1 MINEFIFG
9 HSEFTFDF
17 ISPQAQPGQI
27 FFQGGD
33 GGGTVANNLGA
44 GDAPVLVQNLSY
56 AIGNLRTIRTRQFVD
71 NLTYVQSAHTFKT
84 GFNMRYVQHAD
95 IRGSVGGANANTTV
109 NFNPT
114 INTVGTAAFNIPAD
128 LNVQFD
134 RPEFERSINFLLGR
148 VGRDHARFRLQRRQ
162 AMWRSAPREG
172 AIRRDGVLFPGHV
185 EDPPQSDG
193 GSGASLGTAQ
203 RAERGERPDR
213 ASESDAGLWRACH
226 APRRNGSQGRS
237 IRRTGTTSDRRS
249 ASLGIRRATGKTS
262 IRTNYRIAY
271 DRLPTFG
278 LSTIFQTLPG
288 ITLGVSDDTFGQNG
302 GRLANL
308 PKINPP
314 SVSPCSLAQP
324 AAYGTPTFTV
334 VDPNLEDATTHMW
347 SFGIQQEILPR
358 TVFSVDYI
366 GRRAY
371 NLYGAYNANQPE
383 IFRNGFL
390 DAFKTAQ
397 AGGESTLLDQLTR
410 PDSRQTGGRIGRGI
424 PAAAVPL
431 RDGTEFRRRRGAE
444 PGAAH
449 PEGCGRQRCAI
460 FRRSRDFAL
469 LLLSVPAVRAVARDR
484 FERLLARITGWKSRC

>member
-9 HSEFTFDF
+9 HSEFTFNF

-71 NLTYVQSAHTFKT
+71 NLTYVRGAHTFKT
-84 GFNMRYVQHAD
+84 GFNIRYVQHAD

-109 NFNPT
+109 NFNPA

-148 VGRDHARFRLQRRQ
+148 VGRITRGFASNGERYVEDLLRVKAHV
-162 AMWRSAPREG
+162 
-172 AIRRDGVLFPGHV
+172 RRDGVLFSGHL
-185 EDPPQSDG
+185 ESAPQPDG
-193 GSGASLGTAQ
+193 RPRAPLGTAKRTQ
-203 RAERGERPDR
+203 RGERPDR
-213 ASESDAGLWRACH
+213 APEPDAGLWRRLR
-226 APRRNGSQGRS
+226 PQRRKWEQGSRS
-237 IRRTGTTSDRRS
+237 IRRTGTTSALDRR
-249 ASLGIRRATGKTS
+249 LPGIHPAKGKTS

-288 ITLGVSDDTFGQNG
+288 HHAWSERYDRSARTAGVSPIS
-302 GRLANL
+302 RRSAAECRA
-308 PKINPP
+308 P
-314 SVSPCSLAQP
+314 SSLAQP
-324 AAYGTPTFTV
+324 RAYTTDHVTV
-334 VDPNLEDATTHMW
+334 VDPNLETATTHMW

-358 TVFSVDYI
+358 TVLSVDYM

-390 DAFKTAQ
+390 
-397 AGGESTLLDQLTR
+397 TR
-410 PDSRQTGGRIGRGI
+410 SKRRR
-424 PAAAVPL
+424 PAAKA
-431 RDGTEFRRRRGAE
+431 
-444 PGAAH
+444 
-449 PEGCGRQRCAI
+449 RCWT
-460 FRRSRDFAL
+460 S
-469 LLLSVPAVRAVARDR
+469 
-484 FERLLARITGWKSRC
+484 